1 MKKIS
6 LVSAV
11 FFLFVAAGCGSS
23 NSSGSSETSGN
34 ETYEQ
39 ENQASGPK
47 LSLKRDYDV
56 YNELSGY
63 TFKSEEGNT
72 ISFEGRY
79 PQMTLSMNGQ
89 FMDNSFQIVEIGTTS
104 EGYDYG
110 VVLANGPYGPVRF
123 MISELPA
130 STGRPGVFLLDLNSP
145 DDIYYR
151 TR

>member
-6 LVSAV
+6 FIVAA

-23 NSSGSSETSGN
+23 SSSSESSGNKAG
-34 ETYEQ
+34 EQ
-39 ENQASGPK
+39 EYQESGPK
-47 LSLKRDYDV
+47 LSLKRDIDV

-63 TFKSEEGNT
+63 SFKNEEGNT

-104 EGYDYG
+104 DGYDYG
-110 VVLANGPYGPVRF
+110 VVLADGPYGPVRF
-123 MISELPA
+123 MVSELPA
-130 STGRPGVFLLDLNSP
+130 STGRPGVYLLDVNSP